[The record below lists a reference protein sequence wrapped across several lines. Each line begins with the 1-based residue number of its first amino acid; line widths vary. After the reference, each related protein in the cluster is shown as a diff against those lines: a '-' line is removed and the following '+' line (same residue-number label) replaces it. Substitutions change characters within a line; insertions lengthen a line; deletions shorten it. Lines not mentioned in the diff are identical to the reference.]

1 MAAATERSPT
11 PWPRTPG
18 PARAAAR
25 STVAGQTFTVSQLGT
40 SLADVY
46 IDQQDVTFTSGTPGV
61 QAAVVAGEG
70 VGGSYAIKH
79 TSLAQWGS
87 SKRLHFA
94 TPVDITS
101 VQSTDKLRISL
112 DLSAGGPANNSIYVH
127 FNDNWQV
134 YVVALAIDSTP
145 GYQTYTLDL
154 GAVRSQL
161 GNAINDIYFKAGNGF
176 PVSGTLWVDEMR
188 FVRP

>member
-1 MAAATERSPT
+1 M
-11 PWPRTPG
+11 
-18 PARAAAR
+18 
-25 STVAGQTFTVSQLGT
+25 
-40 SLADVY
+40 DVY
-46 IDQQDVTFTSGTPGV
+46 VDQTNVTFTSGTPGV
-61 QAAVVAGEG
+61 QAAIVAGEG

-79 TSLAQWGS
+79 TSLDQWGS
-87 SKRLHFA
+87 TKRLHFA
-94 TPVDITS
+94 TPIDIS
-101 VQSTDKLRISL
+101 QVLSTDKLRISL
-112 DLSAGGPANNSIYVH
+112 DLSAGGPADNSIQVL

-134 YVVALAIDSTP
+134 YVTALAINSTP

-176 PVSGTLWVDEMR
+176 PVGGTLWVDEIR